1 MAEGRG
7 RGESGGGSK
16 AGGAT
21 FASDLAEDLS
31 TEPIMHLLITYSF
44 FINYPRLCQTDGYN
58 GI

>member
-1 MAEGRG
+1 MGEGM
-7 RGESGGGSK
+7 K

-44 FINYPRLCQTDGYN
+44 LSITPDYVKLTAAMAFEVAWIL
-58 GI
+58 